1 MLKKKEYDQK
11 HLTTSQRIHIE
22 KGLND
27 GLSFAA
33 IARKLDKHPSTI
45 AKEVKKYRTFQPR
58 SKDPRKTA
66 RCALFKECTMRF
78 LCDKKDCVK
87 MCKSCYDTKLM
98 VSKCSYL
105 CPEYREPQCESICKA
120 PYVCNHCARQRTCN
134 INKASIIG
142 TAIAVLELLISKVFI
157 KTLELADKV
166 ISKELEARPENTD
179 FKEQKA
185 VPEESRKQADTPKPA
200 IPPRPQPS
208 PEAVSY
214 KHLCEIY
221 QKLQEQNK
229 AIFALEK
236 QRSDLEIE
244 LSDSKGIF
252 KSKRRSELSTEIAG
266 LEERI
271 ARMKVRL
278 SHIVKEYGYPNVEAF
293 YKAFHKA
300 ETAYG
305 DYQDSLKNW
314 KQRYGEKPQSLHD
327 RLKSKKQDIRE
338 RELTRPY
345 SPPNRGRSR

>member
-1 MLKKKEYDQK
+1 MHTGAGFSVIQRKAVSVVIIGQR
-11 HLTTSQRIHIE
+11 HLIRAFALCRCFGVSLGSIRTTVLRYALRH
-22 KGLND
+22 D
-27 GLSFAA
+27 
-33 IARKLDKHPSTI
+33 H
-45 AKEVKKYRTFQPR
+45 
-58 SKDPRKTA
+58 KTA
-66 RCALFKECTMRF
+66 
-78 LCDKKDCVK
+78 V
-87 MCKSCYDTKLM
+87 
-98 VSKCSYL
+98 V
-105 CPEYREPQCESICKA
+105 
-120 PYVCNHCARQRTCN
+120 
-134 INKASIIG
+134 
-142 TAIAVLELLISKVFI
+142 AIAVLELLISKVFL

-185 VPEESRKQADTPKPA
+185 VPEESRKQTDTPKPA

-252 KSKRRSELSTEIAG
+252 KAKRRSELSTEIAG

-271 ARMKVRL
+271 SRMKARL
-278 SHIVKEYGYPNVEAF
+278 SHIVKEYGYQNAEAF
-293 YKAFHKA
+293 YKAFHKS

-305 DYQDSLKNW
+305 DYQASLKNW

-327 RLKSKKQDIRE
+327 RLISKKQDIKE